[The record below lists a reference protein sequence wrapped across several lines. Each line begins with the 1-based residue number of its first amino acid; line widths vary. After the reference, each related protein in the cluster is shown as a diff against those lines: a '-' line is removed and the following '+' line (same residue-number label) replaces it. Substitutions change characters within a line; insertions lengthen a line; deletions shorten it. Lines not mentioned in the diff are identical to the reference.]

1 MNGDAAP
8 ARFSRLARA
17 GAALGLLLALL
28 WIVGLMRFATL
39 IPDRLADD
47 AGPTDAVVVLTG
59 GSGRLD
65 AGLDL
70 LVREMA
76 GKLFVSG
83 VYRGLD
89 VQRLLQL
96 ARRDPAGIE
105 ARVALGNAVD
115 TYANARE
122 TAAWMKAEGFR
133 SLRLVTGAYHMPRS
147 LLEFRHAIPAATVI
161 PHPVFPDH
169 VKADW
174 WAWPGT
180 LGLVAG
186 EYNKLL
192 FAWTRHRLK
201 DAAAQ
206 LGGERAGGAC
216 RQNDKPGAQDAAG
229 SIGFGACAPGG
240 QP

>member
-1 MNGDAAP
+1 MTDDPAPAPPGAKAPTRAVP

-17 GAALGLLLALL
+17 GALLGLLIALL
-28 WIVGLMRFATL
+28 WLAGLARFATL
-39 IPDRLADD
+39 IPDRLADA

-70 LVREMA
+70 LIRERA

-89 VQRLLQL
+89 VQQLLQL

-105 ARVALGNAVD
+105 TRVALGNAVN
-115 TYANARE
+115 TIANARE
-122 TAAWMKAEGFR
+122 TASWMKAEGFR

-147 LLEFRHAIPAATVI
+147 LLEFRHALPEAAVF

-180 LGLVAG
+180 LGLVVG
-186 EYNKLL
+186 EYNKFL
-192 FAWTRHRLK
+192 FAWTRHRVM
-201 DAAAQ
+201 DATAT
-206 LGGERAGGAC
+206 LH
-216 RQNDKPGAQDAAG
+216 GAQAG
-229 SIGFGACAPGG
+229 R
-240 QP
+240 QQ

>member
-1 MNGDAAP
+1 MTDDPAP
-8 ARFSRLARA
+8 VPPSARFSRLARA
-17 GAALGLLLALL
+17 GALLGLLIALL
-28 WIVGLMRFATL
+28 WLAGLARFATL

-70 LVREMA
+70 LVRERA

-89 VQRLLQL
+89 VQQLLQL

-105 ARVALGNAVD
+105 TRVALGNAVN
-115 TYANARE
+115 TIANARE
-122 TAAWMKAEGFR
+122 TASWMKAEGFR

-147 LLEFRHAIPAATVI
+147 LLEFRHALPEAAVF

-180 LGLVAG
+180 LGLVVG
-186 EYNKLL
+186 EYNKFL
-192 FAWTRHRLK
+192 FAWTRHRVM
-201 DAAAQ
+201 DATASLRGAQ
-206 LGGERAGGAC
+206 AGG
-216 RQNDKPGAQDAAG
+216 RP
-229 SIGFGACAPGG
+229 
-240 QP
+240 

>member
-1 MNGDAAP
+1 VNGDAAP
-8 ARFSRLARA
+8 APPVASARGLRLARA
-17 GAALGLLLALL
+17 GAALGILLALL

-47 AGPTDAVVVLTG
+47 ARPTDAVVVLTG

-76 GKLFVSG
+76 RKLFVSG

-96 ARRDPAGIE
+96 ARRDPVGIE
-105 ARVALGNAVD
+105 ARVALGNAVN
-115 TYANARE
+115 TQANARE
-122 TAAWMKAEGFR
+122 TADWMKAEGLR

-147 LLEFRHAIPAATVI
+147 LLEFRHAIPEATVI

-180 LGLVAG
+180 LGLVIG
-186 EYNKLL
+186 EYNKYL
-192 FAWTRHRLK
+192 FAWALHRLK
-201 DAAAQ
+201 DTAAT
-206 LGGERAGGAC
+206 LDGTRAGG
-216 RQNDKPGAQDAAG
+216 RP
-229 SIGFGACAPGG
+229 
-240 QP
+240 

>member
-1 MNGDAAP
+1 
-8 ARFSRLARA
+8 
-17 GAALGLLLALL
+17 
-28 WIVGLMRFATL
+28 MRFAAL

-47 AGPTDAVVVLTG
+47 ATPTDAVVVLTG

-70 LVREMA
+70 LVRGTA

-83 VYRGLD
+83 VYRGMD
-89 VQRLLQL
+89 VQRLLQV

-105 ARVALGNAVD
+105 ARVALGDAAD

-147 LLEFRHAIPAATVI
+147 LLEFRHAIPQATMI

-169 VKADW
+169 VKANW

-180 LGLVAG
+180 FGLVIG

-192 FAWTRHRLK
+192 FAWARNRLK
-201 DAAAQ
+201 DAAAALGGGQ
-206 LGGERAGGAC
+206 GGER
-216 RQNDKPGAQDAAG
+216 P
-229 SIGFGACAPGG
+229 
-240 QP
+240 

>member
-1 MNGDAAP
+1 MSEGAGESSP
-8 ARFSRLARA
+8 AFSVRSVRLARA
-17 GAALGLLLALL
+17 GALLGGLLAFL
-28 WIVGLMRFATL
+28 WVAGLMRFATL
-39 IPDRLADD
+39 IPDRLSDD
-47 AGPTDAVVVLTG
+47 ATPTDAVVVLTG

-70 LVREMA
+70 LVRGTA

-83 VYRGLD
+83 VYRGMD
-89 VQRLLQL
+89 VQRLLQV

-115 TYANARE
+115 TYDNARE

-147 LLEFRHAIPAATVI
+147 LLEFRHAIPQATMI

-169 VKADW
+169 VKANW

-180 LGLVAG
+180 LGLVVG

-192 FAWTRHRLK
+192 FAWTRNRLK
-201 DAAAQ
+201 DAAAS
-206 LGGERAGGAC
+206 LRGEQAGG
-216 RQNDKPGAQDAAG
+216 RP
-229 SIGFGACAPGG
+229 
-240 QP
+240 